1 MAITRYA
8 GDKFYGLEAE
18 KDILLTQVMDG
29 ATYYCSDSLIIYIK
43 INGFWIKTT
52 GAYLSGV
59 GTPGVLSKFVTSD
72 TLANTTAPIFES
84 GSKVGIGTTTPISKL
99 TIGASGSTVAISG
112 LTFGV
117 DPGANLYRSADSTIK
132 TDGNFYASGSGNF
145 ISGVYSNGSI
155 LATATNLAST
165 GSTLATNLA
174 STGSTLTT
182 SIANLSGTL
191 TGSYVSLN
199 ESRPTVTS
207 SSVSIGTATSTA
219 LLTVGTGSS
228 TVAASGLAF
237 GNDSGANLYRSA
249 TSTIKTDGNFLA
261 MGNVGIGTA
270 TPLYKLDV
278 NGTAQV
284 DVLRIGY
291 STNQGTITYG
301 GGLGM
306 VVKSASSQPL
316 SLGAAGRNSDIT
328 ILATD
333 GNVGIGTTT
342 PSGKLEVFGTGDVSV
357 RITTTGSGS
366 GDFAALRFF
375 QAGTQK
381 GSVIAISG
389 VLRIGAGD
397 GIGATSGVYINSAGR
412 VGIGTATPSGLL
424 HVSNI
429 SVVNPVTIERAT
441 TFSNVNV
448 QFKTLTTSWYVGQ
461 TALATFGIGT
471 LANLDNSAI
480 FHIRTG
486 GSIGIGT
493 KTPATLLTVGPSSST
508 AAASG
513 LSFGD
518 DASANLYRSSTST
531 VKTDGNFLAVGSGNF
546 LSAVYSSGNIVVTG
560 SVVRPTETGVFAT
573 ATNLASTGSTLTT
586 SISNLS
592 GTLTGGY
599 ATIANLASTGST
611 LNAKVDTLSG
621 YANTT
626 FATITNLAS
635 TGSTLNT
642 KINTLSGYANTTFA
656 TITNLA
662 STGSTLTTSIT
673 SLSGTLTGSYVR
685 LNESR
690 PTVISSSVSIGTATS
705 TALLTVGTGSSTV
718 AASGLAFGNDSGANL
733 YRSATSTIKTDGNLI
748 VAQNL
753 TVTNHLS
760 AATKSFLICH
770 PSEKGKMLQYGSLES
785 PYHGIRLTGKNKL
798 INNSIIINLPSYISN
813 LVSEEGINIQITNIN
828 HDKVLYVKQ
837 INIKENNFVVGVSC
851 LLSSECEFYWSFT
864 AIRKDVPMLEV
875 EYQLRYG

>member
-1 MAITRYA
+1 MPDYTTIIESGSLGISTIATNLSTTSVAVAVGFIGATGPIGSGFDLSGPNNGLITRNDLEGNVAVAEA
-8 GDKFYGLEAE
+8 GF
-18 KDILLTQVMDG
+18 
-29 ATYYCSDSLIIYIK
+29 TYDA
-43 INGFWIKTT
+43 NGT
-52 GAYLSGV
+52 GYLSG
-59 GTPGVLSKFVTSD
+59 KFGINTNNPTF
-72 TLANTTAPIFES
+72 TLD
-84 GSKVGIGTTTPISKL
+84 V
-99 TIGASGSTVAISG
+99 V
-112 LTFGV
+112 
-117 DPGANLYRSADSTIK
+117 
-132 TDGNFYASGSGNF
+132 GSGNF
-145 ISGVYSNGSI
+145 SSGVYG
-155 LATATNLAST
+155 
-165 GSTLATNLA
+165 
-174 STGSTLTT
+174 
-182 SIANLSGTL
+182 
-191 TGSYVSLN
+191 
-199 ESRPTVTS
+199 
-207 SSVSIGTATSTA
+207 SSVSIGTTTSTA
-219 LLTVGTGSS
+219 LLTVGNNSS
-228 TVAASGLAF
+228 TIAASGLAF

-249 TSTIKTDGNFLA
+249 SSTVKTDGNFLA

-546 LSAVYSSGNIVVTG
+546 LRAVYSSGNIVVTG

-599 ATIANLASTGST
+599 ATIANLVSTGST
-611 LNAKVDTLSG
+611 LNAKVD
-621 YANTT
+621 
-626 FATITNLAS
+626 
-635 TGSTLNT
+635 
-642 KINTLSGYANTTFA
+642 TLSGYANTTFA